1 MSVINFILNLAALL
15 LWISW
20 RNLPFDPINRLRPA
34 TLTGTLRPAEPTHVK
49 RWHFLAGL
57 LALLSLRPLLYTW
70 IGSALGWVPSVDLGA
85 VALSFRSD
93 LFWPRMV
100 PYSFASFAH
109 VLVVFYAW
117 LILFSF
123 STPRGAEPGP
133 GHRWVRLQLG
143 KLASLPA
150 WLRAL
155 LPLLVMGLGWLA
167 SCPAF
172 EAMGIVPAAR
182 DWSHRAQQAA
192 VIGVGSYLFWKYAL
206 VAVLALHLLDT
217 YVYLGSSP
225 LWNFVNATGRWL
237 LQPLRVL
244 PLRLGRMD
252 FAPLAGIVVVFL
264 IAMLMEGDG
273 EKWGLSVLFRKL
285 PFF

>member
-1 MSVINFILNLAALL
+1 MSLLDFILNLAGLL

-20 RNLPFDPINRLRPA
+20 RNQPFDPIHRLRPA

-57 LALLSLRPLLYTW
+57 LALLCLRPLFYSW
-70 IGSALGWVPSVDLGA
+70 VGGALGWVASIDLGA

-93 LFWPRMV
+93 LFWQRMM
-100 PYSFASFAH
+100 PYSFASFGQ
-109 VLVVFYAW
+109 LLIVFYTW
-117 LILFSF
+117 LVLFSF
-123 STPRGAEPGP
+123 STPPGAEPGP

-143 KLASLPA
+143 KLAGLPTG
-150 WLRAL
+150 LRAL
-155 LPLLVMGLGWLA
+155 LPLMVMGLGWLA
-167 SCPAF
+167 LSPAL
-172 EAMGIVPAAR
+172 EYLGVVPSAR
-182 DWSHRAQQAA
+182 DWSHRAQQAL
-192 VIGVGSYLFWKYAL
+192 VIGLGSYLFWKYAL

-237 LQPLRVL
+237 LRPLRAL
-244 PLRLGRMD
+244 PLRFGRMD
-252 FAPLAGIVVVFL
+252 FAPLIGIVLVFL
-264 IAMLMEGDG
+264 LAMLAEGDG